1 MKYLLIFTFAALAVI
16 YACNDSGINPFE
28 KKDPPPNYNKVLT
41 AEQGS
46 TRFDFYSATGTT
58 LMSGYNDVGFKVF
71 IGGEEMETGF
81 VKFYPKMI
89 HPFLPNYWHSTPVS
103 NQFNYDA
110 SKNLFTGYASF
121 FMVSD
126 SNSNWFGFY
135 NYNNTN
141 HADSIMFNVIVNPDS
156 QVRMFLDEQAQ
167 CSYYITVAVPMYPSI
182 GPNDLKLLLHRSN
195 DEVDFTQIDSAQM
208 YIRTWM
214 QSMGHGSSG
223 NANPVYIG
231 DGYYQGTINLTMSGT
246 WTVYDSIYYQNRFIT
261 PNPTPKLYFNC
272 P

>member
-1 MKYLLIFTFAALAVI
+1 MKYLIFITFAALAVL
-16 YACNDSGINPFE
+16 YACNDRGINPE
-28 KKDPPPNYNKVLT
+28 ENNNPPANYNKVFT

-46 TRFDFYSATGTT
+46 AKFDLYNATGTT

-71 IGGEEMETGF
+71 INGVEMKTGF

-89 HPFLPNYWHSTPVS
+89 HPFLPNATHSTPVS
-103 NQFNYDA
+103 SQFNYDA
-110 SKNLFTGYASF
+110 SKNLFTGYTSF

-135 NYNNTN
+135 NYNDVN
-141 HADSIMFNVIVNPDS
+141 HADSIMFNVIVNS
-156 QVRMFLDEQAQ
+156 NAQVRMFPDEQAN
-167 CSYYITVAVPMYPSI
+167 CSYYISIVTPMIPSI
-182 GPNDLKLLLHRSN
+182 GMNELKLLLHRSY
-195 DEVDFTQIDSAQM
+195 DDITYTQIDSAQM

-214 QSMGHGSSG
+214 QSMGHGSTG
-223 NANPVYIG
+223 NVNPVYIG
-231 DGYYQGTINLTMSGT
+231 DGYYQGKINLTMSGT

-261 PNPTPKLYFNC
+261 PSPAPKLYFN